1 MEREGLRFEYEQR
14 FPMWMKAVIQYCKE
28 TQIRSTSL
36 QSETSK
42 FKVNMD
48 EGKCKNVCVSTNV
61 YTWGHK
67 FFVGDCAMMG
77 LRCLALLLIPM
88 KNKQMDDNI
97 PFITKVVPVSCV
109 LAEHRVQIL
118 SWLSS
123 WRSVEG
129 VVKTKDYM

>member
-61 YTWGHK
+61 YT
-67 FFVGDCAMMG
+67 
-77 LRCLALLLIPM
+77 
-88 KNKQMDDNI
+88 
-97 PFITKVVPVSCV
+97 
-109 LAEHRVQIL
+109 
-118 SWLSS
+118 
-123 WRSVEG
+123 
-129 VVKTKDYM
+129 